1 MVHLKIPQMQEIR
14 DSFWFLWTGR
24 STYRTRAAFLLFLI
38 LIKLR
43 LTKVHRP
50 HLHQSCAASAAGT
63 ASAAAAALGRP
74 GVSGRYLQLH
84 GATGGKIKINR
95 GALK

>member
-14 DSFWFLWTGR
+14 DSFQVLWTGR
-24 STYRTRAAFLLFLI
+24 STYRTREAFLLFLI
-38 LIKLR
+38 LIRLR

-50 HLHQSCAASAAGT
+50 HLHQSCA